1 MLVKLQT
8 DSYLQLITS
17 LQTMVMLFMLEAD
30 QKLDLQMLESMAVIQ
45 RALKFV
51 VATVIQIVV
60 FVAAVL
66 RIDWLS
72 ILAINRTLYFVG
84 QMV

>member
-1 MLVKLQT
+1 
-8 DSYLQLITS
+8 
-17 LQTMVMLFMLEAD
+17 MVMLFMLEAD
-30 QKLDLQMLESMAVIQ
+30 QKLHLQMLESMAVIQ
-45 RALKFV
+45 RALKLV

-66 RIDWLS
+66 RIDSLF
-72 ILAINRTLYFVG
+72 ILPINRTLYFVG

>member
-1 MLVKLQT
+1 
-8 DSYLQLITS
+8 
-17 LQTMVMLFMLEAD
+17 
-30 QKLDLQMLESMAVIQ
+30 MLESMAVIQ
-45 RALKFV
+45 RALKLV

>member
-1 MLVKLQT
+1 
-8 DSYLQLITS
+8 
-17 LQTMVMLFMLEAD
+17 MVMLFMLEAD
-30 QKLDLQMLESMAVIQ
+30 QKLHLQMLESMAVIQ
-45 RALKFV
+45 RALKLV